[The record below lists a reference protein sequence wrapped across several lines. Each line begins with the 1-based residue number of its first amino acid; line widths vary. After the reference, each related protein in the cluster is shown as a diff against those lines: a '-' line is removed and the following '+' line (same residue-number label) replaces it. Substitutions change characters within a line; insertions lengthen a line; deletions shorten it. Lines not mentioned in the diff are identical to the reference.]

1 MAYEI
6 TNSPRSTSI
15 IRVIDPGTV
24 TVNIANLSVNSNETI
39 TGASIKRVLWSTNGS
54 ISIARNSTPVLALHG
69 SGDMRFDDYGH
80 TVANTSTGTI
90 AITITTGGTAIVE
103 VSKTA
108 EYATP
113 VSYTHLTLPT
123 KRIV

>member
-54 ISIARNSTPVLALHG
+54 ISIARNSTPALTLHG
-69 SGDMRFDDYGH
+69 SGNMRFDDYGH
-80 TVANTSTGTI
+80 TIANTPTGTI
-90 AITITTGGTAIVE
+90 VITIATGGTAILE
-103 VSKTA
+103 ISKTA

-113 VSYTHLTLPT
+113 LVGM
-123 KRIV
+123 

>member
-15 IRVIDPGTV
+15 IRVVDPGTV
-24 TVNIANLSVNSNETI
+24 TLNIANLSVNSNETI

-113 VSYTHLTLPT
+113 L
-123 KRIV
+123 IGI